1 MLRDKETFKK
11 MYIEKFEETTGL
23 SINDGTDQDKYRAL
37 ASLVRDEI
45 MPYWVDSNVEYRDT
59 EKKQVYY
66 FSIEYLLGK
75 MLRSYLYSLGIEE
88 IVEEGLKDLGIELK
102 KIEIRESDAGLGNGG
117 LGRLAACFLDSMS
130 YRNVAGH
137 GCGIR
142 YKYGLFEQK
151 IIDGH
156 QVEIPDNWLKYD
168 NMWEIKKTSKQ
179 ILVKFYG
186 TVRSEEKNGR
196 LEFIHE
202 NYEPVVAVPYDI
214 PSVGRHYK
222 VNTLRLFGSEPYISD
237 HDLADLDRATYLKS
251 IEYRRSVEAI
261 SEILYPDDHNYEGK
275 VLRLKQQYFLCAAG
289 LGSII
294 RTYKKKKMPFS
305 SISDYIAIHINDTHP
320 AIAVPE
326 LMRILMDEEGLS
338 WEDAWNL
345 TSKIIS
351 FTNHT
356 TLPEALEVW
365 PTEMMNNLLPRIY
378 MIIKEID
385 KKFVEELKEKF
396 TDNPEKIDKMRI
408 INEGSIRMAN
418 LAVVA
423 SHSVNGVAKLHTS
436 ILKNYLL
443 KDFFEIMPHK
453 FNNKTNGVSHRRFLI
468 KSNPELAKLIDKEV
482 GSDWRN
488 EPRMMVDLLKNIDDD
503 NYRKTFLDIKR
514 KNKENL
520 SNQILHCC
528 DLKVD
533 PDSIFD
539 VHVKRIHAYKRQ
551 LLNAFHIVDL
561 YLRLKDN
568 PDLDIPPRTF
578 IIGGKA
584 APNYYF
590 AKKVIKLINQLAFR
604 INNDKS
610 IKGKIKVVFVE
621 NFNVS
626 KGELIYPACDISEQI
641 STASKEASGTG
652 NMKFMMNGGITLG
665 TLDGANIE
673 IKEQVGDEN
682 IFIFGLT
689 SEEVLRYNKLG
700 GYNVWE
706 EYQKNES
713 LQRIIEYFN
722 NHCFEPG
729 SNEFHDI
736 YNSLLN
742 RNDEYFVL
750 KDFDSYVYTQN
761 QISEKYKNKNR
772 WSKMM
777 INNIAKSF
785 YFSSDRTIDEYA
797 RGIWGL

>member
-1 MLRDKETFKK
+1 MLRDKEAFKK
-11 MYIEKFEETTGL
+11 MYIEKFEETTGMGI
-23 SINDGTDQDKYRAL
+23 SEGTDQDKYHAL
-37 ASLVRDEI
+37 AALVRDEI
-45 MPYWVDSNVEYRDT
+45 MPYWVDSNVEYKDT
-59 EKKQVYY
+59 DKKQVYY

-88 IVEEGLKDLGIELK
+88 IVEEGLKDLGIDLKRIEL
-102 KIEIRESDAGLGNGG
+102 REKDAGLGNGG

-130 YRNVAGH
+130 YRNIAGH

-168 NMWEIKKTSKQ
+168 NKWEVKKTSKQ

-186 TVRSEEKNGR
+186 NIRVEEKNGR
-196 LEFIHE
+196 LEFIHD
-202 NYEPVVAVPYDI
+202 NYEPVVAVPYDLPI
-214 PSVGRHYK
+214 VGKHYK
-222 VNTLRLFGSEPYISD
+222 VNTLRLLGSEPYISD
-237 HDLADLDRATYLKS
+237 NDLSDLDRAAYLKS

-261 SEILYPDDHNYEGK
+261 SEILYPNDHNYEGK
-275 VLRLKQQYFLCAAG
+275 ILRLKQQYFLCAAG
-289 LGSII
+289 LGSIV
-294 RTYKKKKMPFS
+294 RTYKKKKLPFS
-305 SISDYIAIHINDTHP
+305 SMADYIAIHINDTHP
-320 AIAVPE
+320 VVGIPE
-326 LMRILMDEEGLS
+326 LMRILMDEEGLN

-345 TSKIIS
+345 TTKIMS

-365 PTEMMNNLLPRIY
+365 PEEMFSSLLPRIY
-378 MIIKEID
+378 MIIQEID
-385 KKFVEELKEKF
+385 RIFVEELKDKF
-396 TDNPEKIDKMRI
+396 PDNLEKIKRMRI
-408 INEGSIRMAN
+408 IDDGEIRMAN

-423 SHSVNGVAKLHTS
+423 SHSVNGVAKLHTK
-436 ILKNYLL
+436 ILKNNLM

-468 KSNPELAKLIDKEV
+468 KSNPPLAKLIDEEA
-482 GSDWRN
+482 GPQWRD
-488 EPRMMVDLLKNIDDD
+488 EPRLMVDLLKNIDDD
-503 NYRKTFLDIKR
+503 NYRSKFLEIKR
-514 KNKENL
+514 KNKEHL
-520 SNQILHCC
+520 SNQIFHCC
-528 DLKVD
+528 GTKVD

-539 VHVKRIHAYKRQ
+539 IQVKRIHAYKRQ
-551 LLNAFHIVDL
+551 LLNAFHIMDL

-568 PDLDIPPRTF
+568 PDLDISPRTF

-590 AKKVIKLINQLAFR
+590 AKKVIRLINQIAWR
-604 INNDKS
+604 VNNDKD
-610 IKGKIKVVFVE
+610 IKGKIKIVFVE

-641 STASKEASGTG
+641 STATKEASGTG

-673 IKEQVGDEN
+673 ILEQVGPEN

-689 SEEVLRYNKLG
+689 PEEVLRYHKFG
-700 GYNVWE
+700 GYNAWE
-706 EYQKNES
+706 EYQKNDS
-713 LQRIIEYFN
+713 LKRIIEYCSN
-722 NHCFEPG
+722 YCFDQG
-729 SNEFHDI
+729 SNEFRDI
-736 YNSLLN
+736 YDALLH
-742 RNDEYFVL
+742 RNDEFFVL
-750 KDFDSYVYTQN
+750 KDFDSYVTAQN

>member
-1 MLRDKETFKK
+1 MLRDKEAFKK

-23 SINDGTDQDKYRAL
+23 SISEGTDQDKYQAL
-37 ASLVRDEI
+37 AALVRDEI

-59 EKKQVYY
+59 DKKQVYY
-66 FSIEYLLGK
+66 FSIEYLLGR
-75 MLRSYLYSLGIEE
+75 MLRSYLYNLGIEE
-88 IVEEGLKDLGIELK
+88 IVEEGLSDLGIDLK
-102 KIEIRESDAGLGNGG
+102 KIELRERDAGLGNGG

-130 YRNVAGH
+130 YRNIAGH

-151 IIDGH
+151 IIDGN

-186 TVRSEEKNGR
+186 TIRSEEKNGR
-196 LEFIHE
+196 IDFIHE
-202 NYEPVVAVPYDI
+202 NYEPVVAVPYDL
-214 PSVGRHYK
+214 PTVGRHYR

-237 HDLADLDRATYLKS
+237 HDLSDMDRAAYLKS

-261 SEILYPDDHNYEGK
+261 SEILYPNDHNYEGK

-294 RTYKKKKMPFS
+294 RTYKKKKLPFS
-305 SISDYIAIHINDTHP
+305 SMADYVAIHINDTHP
-320 AIAVPE
+320 VLAIPE
-326 LMRILMDEEGLS
+326 LMRILMDEEELN

-345 TSKIIS
+345 TTKIIS

-365 PTEMMNNLLPRIY
+365 PEEMIKNLLPRMY
-378 MIIKEID
+378 MIIQEIERKFLLELNEKYPDKE
-385 KKFVEELKEKF
+385 
-396 TDNPEKIDKMRI
+396 EKIDKMRI
-408 INEGSIRMAN
+408 INHGTIRMAN
-418 LAVVA
+418 LAIVA
-423 SHSVNGVAKLHTS
+423 SYSINGVAKLHS
-436 ILKNYLL
+436 DILKNHLF

-468 KSNPELAKLIDKEV
+468 KSNPELAKLIDEEV
-482 GSDWRN
+482 GPEWRN
-488 EPRMMVDLLKNIDDD
+488 EPRLMVNLLKNIDDD
-503 NYRKTFLDIKR
+503 NYRKLFLDIKR
-514 KNKENL
+514 NNKINL
-520 SNQILHCC
+520 SNQIYKCC
-528 DLKVD
+528 DIKVD

-539 VHVKRIHAYKRQ
+539 VQVKRIHAYKRQ
-551 LLNAFHIVDL
+551 LMNALHITDL
-561 YLRLKDN
+561 YLRLKEN
-568 PDLDIPPRTF
+568 PNLDISPRTF

-590 AKKVIKLINQLAFR
+590 AKKVIRLINQLAYR

-641 STASKEASGTG
+641 STATKEASGTG
-652 NMKFMMNGGITLG
+652 NMKFMMNGAITLG

-673 IKEQVGDEN
+673 IKEQVGNEN

-689 SEEVLRYNKLG
+689 PEEVLRYNKFG
-700 GYNVWE
+700 GYNAWE
-706 EYQKNES
+706 EYQKNQS
-713 LQRIIEYFN
+713 LQRIIDYCN
-722 NHCFEPG
+722 KQCFEPG

-736 YNSLLN
+736 YDALLN
-742 RNDEYFVL
+742 RNDEFFVL
-750 KDFDSYVYTQN
+750 KDFDSYAAIQN
-761 QISEKYKNKNR
+761 QISDKFKNKNR

-777 INNIAKSF
+777 IYNIAKSF